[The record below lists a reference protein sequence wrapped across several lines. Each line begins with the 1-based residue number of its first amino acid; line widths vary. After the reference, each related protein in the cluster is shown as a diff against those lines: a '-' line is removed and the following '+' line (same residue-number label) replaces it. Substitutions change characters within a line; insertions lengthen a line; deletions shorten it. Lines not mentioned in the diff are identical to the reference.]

1 MNPVPGI
8 RSRGIAAL
16 PFGDDAH
23 SPTTGEA
30 SRGTGG
36 VPSGNPPGERLKL
49 IHSYAVRAFWMNSAS
64 RRK

>member
-1 MNPVPGI
+1 MFLLRPAHRNELASSGGETVNPVPGI

-36 VPSGNPPGERLKL
+36 FLPEILRVSD
-49 IHSYAVRAFWMNSAS
+49 
-64 RRK
+64 

>member
-36 VPSGNPPGERLKL
+36 FLPEILRVSD
-49 IHSYAVRAFWMNSAS
+49 
-64 RRK
+64 